1 MIADAKQVAP
11 DRPFFM
17 YYCPGA
23 NHAPHQP
30 PKEWADKYKGTFDMG
45 YEKIREQILANQK
58 KMGIVPGNTELSP
71 INPLAGLTSV
81 DGKQQSPFDLV
92 RPWDSLSEDE
102 KAIMVRMAE
111 VYAGLCSY
119 TDHEIG
125 RLIDYLERIGELD
138 NTLIVWISDN
148 GASGEG
154 GPDGSINENFFFNGV
169 LPEMKD
175 NLAMLDKLGSPETYN
190 HYSTGWAMA
199 FNTPC
204 KMFKRHTWE
213 GGVADPMIV
222 HWPKGIKA
230 KGETA
235 RPVHALLRHRADGLR
250 VPGHRP
256 ARGRQ
261 GLHPMG
267 SGRHQLQVHLRRR
280 ERRDAEAQPV
290 LRHARHPRDLARRLE
305 GRGPARR
312 RTVGLEPLRRGQVGA
327 VPRAGGPLRM
337 PRPGRRAPRAAQRA
351 DRALVPPGRAILRPA
366 ARGPHRDRGAR
377 PPHGRR

>member
-11 DRPFFM
+11 ERPFFM
-17 YYCPGA
+17 YFCPGA

-45 YEKIREQILANQK
+45 YEKIRDQILANQK
-58 KMGIVPGNTELSP
+58 KMGIVPGNTELGP
-71 INPLAGLTSV
+71 MNPLAGLTSV

-125 RLIDYLERIGELD
+125 RLIDYLERTGELD

-154 GPDGSINENFFFNGV
+154 GPDGSINGEFLLQRRAAGDEGQPRDAGQARFARDVQPLLDRLGDGV
-169 LPEMKD
+169 QHPVQDVQAPHLGGRRRRPD
-175 NLAMLDKLGSPETYN
+175 DRALAQGHQSQ
-190 HYSTGWAMA
+190 GRA
-199 FNTPC
+199 
-204 KMFKRHTWE
+204 
-213 GGVADPMIV
+213 
-222 HWPKGIKA
+222 
-230 KGETA
+230 A
-235 RPVHALLRHRADGLR
+235 RSVHALLGHRADGLR

-261 GLHPMG
+261 GLHPVG
-267 SGRHQLQVHLRRR
+267 SGRHQLQVHVRRR
-280 ERRDAEAQPV
+280 ERRDPEGQPV
-290 LRHARHPRDLARRLE
+290 LRHARYRAIWRDGWKAEALHAGAPSDWSHFAEDRWALYHVQEDRSECHDLAAEHPELLNE
-305 GRGPARR
+305 LIALCPY
-312 RTVGLEPLRRGQVGA
+312 
-327 VPRAGGPLRM
+327 
-337 PRPGRRAPRAAQRA
+337 RPGSSSGCRSRTAPRSRCSP
-351 DRALVPPGRAILRPA
+351 R
-366 ARGPHRDRGAR
+366 
-377 PPHGRR
+377 HGRR